1 MTCQPIT
8 KSSIPVQGL
17 HTVDEALGALTVDLD
32 EAPTI
37 EIRAVGS
44 DSSTESA
51 FAEVLAEVMGLEQVS
66 VDSNFFDDLGADSMV
81 MARFCAR
88 VRKRPELPAVSI
100 KDIYQHRTI
109 KSLATALGGDAP
121 SPLEGIFAEVLAE
134 VMGLERVSVDSNF
147 FDDLGAD
154 SMVMARF
161 CARVRKRPELPA
173 VSIKDIYQHRT
184 IKSLATA
191 LGGDAPSPLEGIF
204 AEVLAEV
211 MGLEQVSVDSNFF
224 DDLGADSMVMA
235 RFCAR
240 VRKRPE
246 LPAVSIKDI
255 YQHRTIKSLATA
267 LAGDPSVAG
276 DLPVPVES
284 QAPTPVKVAAP
295 APVKAAKPARTP
307 QVILCGALQILIFL
321 GYGYLAALLVV
332 QGFKWISASSGVL
345 DIYLR
350 SLLSGC
356 AMFLYL
362 FTVPILAKWIL
373 IGRWKPRQ
381 IRIWSLA
388 YLRFWIVKTL
398 VQRNPIVLFTG
409 SPLFTFYLRTLGA
422 KVGRG
427 VVIFSTH
434 VPICT
439 DLLTIGDGTVIQKD
453 SFINGYRA
461 HSGLIQVGPIT
472 IGKNAVISEST
483 VIDIET
489 SMGEGTQLGRA
500 SSLHAGQAV
509 PDGERW
515 HGSPAQRTEVD
526 YRSVEPT
533 KCGALRRVSY
543 TVMQLLNLLVV
554 SVPLGISGLIV
565 LLQWVPQ
572 LKVLL
577 EPGTQGV
584 TTSAFYVHALVV
596 SLVLFFG
603 GLIFAFLFVMTVPRM
618 LNIAITPDKVYPL
631 YGFHYVLHR
640 TIARMTNLKALTYL
654 FGDSSYIV
662 NYLRRLGYNFWRPI
676 QTGSNFGQ
684 MVKHD
689 NPYLSTI
696 GRGTMVADG
705 LSIINADFSSTSF
718 RVSPV
723 TIGPHNFLGNSIA
736 YPAQGKTGANCLLAT
751 KVLVPI
757 DGKVRENVG
766 LLGSPSFEI
775 PRTVERD
782 GLFDHLIAG
791 DGLRRRL
798 AAKNRHN
805 IVTMGLYL
813 FVRWLFFFAVMLV
826 AGAVADLYASLGALV
841 IAVANVVILLFGIVY
856 WILVDRLVTLFLPV
870 RPLFCSIYDRRFW
883 RHERFWKV
891 PAGPGVIQV
900 FNGTPFKT
908 AFWRLLGVRIGRRV
922 FDDGLWVTERT
933 LVVIGDDCTFN
944 AGGGIQSHSQEDGA
958 FKSDVSTVGAG
969 VTLGVG
975 AFVHY
980 GVTIGDGA
988 VIAPDSFLMK
998 GEEVPPHEYW
1008 GGNPASEMPIPVVQG
1023 VKPPRKPPVRA
1034 ALVHPAREVPVPAA
1048 RGVTPAWEMPGA
1060 AARVL
1065 DPAVELAVPAALA
1078 LNPTRRMPVPAA
1090 WGESPAAEMPVP
1102 AALGL
1107 DLAGELPLPAALALN
1122 PTRRMPV
1129 PAAWGESPAA
1139 EMPVPAALGLDLA
1152 GELPLPAALDVNP
1165 TRRLPVPA
1173 AWGES
1178 PAAEISVPAA
1188 LDVTPAWEVPV
1199 AAALVLDSA
1208 WEMSVPTAPG
1218 LDPAGEMPVPA
1229 ELNLDPVWERPIPAA
1244 LGPNPT
1250 RRMPAPD
1257 AFTVHQNR
1265 SKSRS
1270 AALACANVAIMFS
1283 AALLTAQLF
1292 VLLVTSS

>member
-1 MTCQPIT
+1 M
-8 KSSIPVQGL
+8 
-17 HTVDEALGALTVDLD
+17 
-32 EAPTI
+32 
-37 EIRAVGS
+37 
-44 DSSTESA
+44 
-51 FAEVLAEVMGLEQVS
+51 
-66 VDSNFFDDLGADSMV
+66 
-81 MARFCAR
+81 
-88 VRKRPELPAVSI
+88 
-100 KDIYQHRTI
+100 
-109 KSLATALGGDAP
+109 
-121 SPLEGIFAEVLAE
+121 
-134 VMGLERVSVDSNF
+134 
-147 FDDLGAD
+147 
-154 SMVMARF
+154 
-161 CARVRKRPELPA
+161 
-173 VSIKDIYQHRT
+173 
-184 IKSLATA
+184 
-191 LGGDAPSPLEGIF
+191 
-204 AEVLAEV
+204 
-211 MGLEQVSVDSNFF
+211 
-224 DDLGADSMVMA
+224 
-235 RFCAR
+235 
-240 VRKRPE
+240 
-246 LPAVSIKDI
+246 
-255 YQHRTIKSLATA
+255 
-267 LAGDPSVAG
+267 
-276 DLPVPVES
+276 
-284 QAPTPVKVAAP
+284 
-295 APVKAAKPARTP
+295 
-307 QVILCGALQILIFL
+307 ILCGALQLLIFL
-321 GYGYLAALLVV
+321 GYGYLAALLIV
-332 QGFKWISASSGVL
+332 QGFEWISAASGVL

-461 HSGLIQVGPIT
+461 HAGFIQVGPIT

-489 SMGEGTQLGRA
+489 SMGDGTQLGRA

-526 YRSVEPT
+526 YRSVEPA
-533 KCGALRRVSY
+533 KCGALRRVGY

-554 SVPLGISGLIV
+554 SLPLGISGLIV

-572 LKVLL
+572 LRVLL

-603 GLIFAFLFVMTVPRM
+603 GLIFAFFFVMIVPRL
-618 LNIAITPDKVYPL
+618 LNLGMTPDKVYPL

-662 NYLRRLGYNFWRPI
+662 NYLQRLGYHFWRPI

-718 RVSPV
+718 CVSPV

-782 GLFDHLIAG
+782 NSFGHLIAG
-791 DGLRRRL
+791 DGLRKRL

-805 IVTMGLYL
+805 IITMGLYL
-813 FVRWLFFFAVMLV
+813 FVRWLFFFAVTLV
-826 AGAVADLYASLGALV
+826 AGAVADLFASLGASV
-841 IAVANVVILLFGIVY
+841 IAMANVVILLFGIVY

-891 PAGPGVIQV
+891 PAGPGVIQI

-908 AFWRLLGVRIGRRV
+908 LFWRLLGVRIGRRV

-958 FKSDVSTVGAG
+958 FKSDITTIGAG
-969 VTLGVG
+969 CTLGVG

-988 VIAPDSFLMK
+988 VVAPDSFLMK
-998 GEEVPPHEYW
+998 GEEVPPREYW
-1008 GGNPASEMPIPVVQG
+1008 GGNPAREMPAPAAQG
-1023 VKPPRKPPVRA
+1023 VKPTRKLPVPAFDRWMA
-1034 ALVHPAREVPVPAA
+1034 GALAVGVNPTRKMPVPAA
-1048 RGVTPAWEMPGA
+1048 VANPAAAMPVPAALGVNPTGEVLVPAALGITPAWEVPAALDVNPTRRMPVPA
-1060 AARVL
+1060 AWSRNSAGEIPIPAALRRNSAREM
-1065 DPAVELAVPAALA
+1065 PVPAALA

-1090 WGESPAAEMPVP
+1090 WGTRPTRNMPTKRVPPAGLGSNAAGEMPVP
-1102 AALGL
+1102 AALG
-1107 DLAGELPLPAALALN
+1107 LN

-1129 PAAWGESPAA
+1129 PAGLKVHQDREESPA
-1139 EMPVPAALGLDLA
+1139 
-1152 GELPLPAALDVNP
+1152 
-1165 TRRLPVPA
+1165 
-1173 AWGES
+1173 S
-1178 PAAEISVPAA
+1178 P
-1188 LDVTPAWEVPV
+1188 
-1199 AAALVLDSA
+1199 
-1208 WEMSVPTAPG
+1208 
-1218 LDPAGEMPVPA
+1218 
-1229 ELNLDPVWERPIPAA
+1229 
-1244 LGPNPT
+1244 GP
-1250 RRMPAPD
+1250 D
-1257 AFTVHQNR
+1257 QV
-1265 SKSRS
+1265 
-1270 AALACANVAIMFS
+1270 ALANGERKERLDESSGRGQPGVLACCARRRRVHRNPAVH
-1283 AALLTAQLF
+1283 L
-1292 VLLVTSS
+1292 